1 MHQQQR
7 QPLADVRLVMKS
19 LQKTLTQTTNVQP
32 VVPAMIVATAEI
44 VRLAVSNHRTNLQ
57 NQLSMSVP
65 TVNR

>member
-19 LQKTLTQTTNVQP
+19 LQKTLILTTNVQP
-32 VVPAMIVATAEI
+32 VVPAMIMATVQI
-44 VRLAVSNHRTNLQ
+44 VPLAVSNHQTNQQ
-57 NQLSMSVP
+57 NQSSMSVP